1 MSGRLTLAQ
10 RTALL
15 SHVDGWIAL
24 GFGSGLVPVA
34 PGTFGS
40 LAALL
45 PWLVLRQ
52 LSWSGYG
59 FAVLVAFALGTWAC
73 SRAARRVGLHDPGA
87 FVWDEFV
94 GLWIALW
101 PVWVAP
107 WWMVVVGW
115 VLFRGFDVFKPWPIR
130 WADRNISG
138 GFGIMFDDV
147 LAGFATAIVLLL
159 LNRFIGT

>member
-1 MSGRLTLAQ
+1 MSGTLTSAQ
-10 RTALL
+10 RTTLL

-45 PWLVLRQ
+45 PWLALRQ
-52 LSWSGYG
+52 LFWPAYSL
-59 FAVLVAFALGTWAC
+59 AVLAAFVLGAWAC

-87 FVWDEFV
+87 IVWDEFV

-101 PVWVAP
+101 PVRGAP
-107 WWMVVVGW
+107 WWMVVVAW

-147 LAGFATAIVLLL
+147 LAGVAAAIVLLL
-159 LNRFIGT
+159 IN